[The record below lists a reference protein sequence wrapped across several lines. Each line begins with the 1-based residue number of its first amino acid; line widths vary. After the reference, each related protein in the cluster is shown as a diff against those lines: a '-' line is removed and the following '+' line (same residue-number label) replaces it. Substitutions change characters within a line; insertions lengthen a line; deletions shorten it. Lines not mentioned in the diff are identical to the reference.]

1 MTISKTKSGSYL
13 VEVQY
18 PKKLRPFFD
27 NKRRYKRTLPSLK
40 TAKIQEANV
49 LMQIEQ
55 VRKDD
60 SPRSLETKGEML
72 FSDFYHNVF
81 MDIYVKGATGRTRV
95 VPTTETIDY
104 QKSIF
109 RLHILPMFGNYS
121 LNYLNNHKEIVINEL
136 TMKSATFSNIRNI
149 KSYTRQVFD
158 LAEAMDYIEYNRVGK
173 VLNMVASPYH
183 DQLKKQRQAKGEAL
197 TAQKLLDW
205 LEALEEDY
213 QAGKITLMQH
223 LLFLLTLHVGDRK
236 SETYGLQWRHIDLK
250 TNSLFIIQ
258 SLSKSKKL
266 KDTKGHK
273 FTQLTIPEELVSEI
287 AEWKAQQAEE
297 LAQIGIEQ
305 TPDQFVF
312 TYTDFRGHMNVPL
325 HSDYLNYRIKSIHHR
340 HPELAKLHPHKL
352 RHTFGTLAR
361 EGGASLED
369 ISEALTHSDVATT
382 KIYVNTPDVISTKV
396 HEMFVNR
403 LKKEVLYFFLL
414 IA

>member
-27 NKRRYKRTLPSLK
+27 NKRRYKKTLPSLK

-173 VLNMVASPYH
+173 VLNMVASP
-183 DQLKKQRQAKGEAL
+183 L
-197 TAQKLLDW
+197 T
-205 LEALEEDY
+205 
-213 QAGKITLMQH
+213 
-223 LLFLLTLHVGDRK
+223 
-236 SETYGLQWRHIDLK
+236 
-250 TNSLFIIQ
+250 N
-258 SLSKSKKL
+258 
-266 KDTKGHK
+266 
-273 FTQLTIPEELVSEI
+273 
-287 AEWKAQQAEE
+287 
-297 LAQIGIEQ
+297 
-305 TPDQFVF
+305 
-312 TYTDFRGHMNVPL
+312 
-325 HSDYLNYRIKSIHHR
+325 
-340 HPELAKLHPHKL
+340 
-352 RHTFGTLAR
+352 
-361 EGGASLED
+361 
-369 ISEALTHSDVATT
+369 
-382 KIYVNTPDVISTKV
+382 
-396 HEMFVNR
+396 
-403 LKKEVLYFFLL
+403 
-414 IA
+414 